1 MVSVSVEKNDPYFI
15 QLPCNFFITV
25 CGHGTFSRFSVC
37 TVANMSLKF
46 GDQNKK
52 KNKDEIIFSNVCFLP
67 VEYFDG
73 ETEKNEI

>member
-52 KNKDEIIFSNVCFLP
+52 KTK
-67 VEYFDG
+67 
-73 ETEKNEI
+73 TK